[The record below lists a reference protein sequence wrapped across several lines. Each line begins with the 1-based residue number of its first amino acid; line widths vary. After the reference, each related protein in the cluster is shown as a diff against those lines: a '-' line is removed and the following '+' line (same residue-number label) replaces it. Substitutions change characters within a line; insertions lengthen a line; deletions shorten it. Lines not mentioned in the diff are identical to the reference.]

1 VNDAVRIEVDHLT
14 DPLAKPLVLTDSGWL
29 SYSITQDLNSPTD
42 DFRVVLD
49 PSAPELIK
57 WFRRP
62 GHTVRIYCDG
72 NLQLK
77 GIVESCPLDASED
90 GLQLRLIGR
99 DYGCLL
105 VDDTAPMLTYA
116 NSTLRRLAEL
126 LIQKHSARITEVI
139 ADNAANR
146 HKICGRPVGAP
157 ANLKRDS
164 PLYDKALQ
172 KAQRGKGR
180 SSAYYRGVDTE
191 RAYQTRN
198 EPGETIWDSL
208 RFLASQIGRLVWM
221 SATGQLV
228 LGLPDYWQESP
239 YQPLYVRVDD
249 RMNVIGSNCTMTH
262 EPDIADRRSTYAV
275 TGQGRPSA
283 NAVGK
288 DVGDKYAVAHDPAPA
303 FWINDGGALQER
315 LHKTETLTA
324 RNIQDKLMVRRLA
337 RRKLELSLVK
347 SGEIK
352 ARVDGHRQSQE
363 TPLWA
368 CDTSVD
374 VEFGPR
380 NIKAPF
386 HVWKRT
392 LTYDANGRTTELGLI
407 PSGFW
412 YGYDHNTYDDASYL
426 SDLVRRYE
434 RYAL

>member
-1 VNDAVRIEVDHLT
+1 MNDAVRIEVDHLT
-14 DPLAKPLVLTDSGWL
+14 DPLADPLVLTDSGWL
-29 SYSITQDLNSPTD
+29 SYSITQDLASPTD
-42 DFRVVLD
+42 SFTIALD
-49 PSAPELIK
+49 PSVPELIK

-62 GHTVRIYCDG
+62 GHSVRVYCDG
-72 NLQLK
+72 HLQLK
-77 GIVESCPLDASED
+77 GIVESCPLDASAD
-90 GLQLRLIGR
+90 GLQLRLLGR

-105 VDDTAPMLTYA
+105 VDDTAPMITYQ

-126 LIQKHSARITEVI
+126 LIQKHRAYITEVI
-139 ADNAANR
+139 SDNATNR
-146 HKICGRPVGAP
+146 HKICGAPVGAS

-164 PLYDKALQ
+164 PLYEKALK

-208 RFLASQIGRLVWM
+208 KFLADQIGRLVWM

-239 YQPLYVRVDD
+239 YKLLYIRVDD
-249 RMNVIGSNCTMTH
+249 GMNVIGSNCTMTH

-275 TGQGRPSA
+275 TGQGRASA
-283 NAVGK
+283 SSVGK
-288 DVGDKYAVAHDPAPA
+288 SIGDKYAVAHDPHPA
-303 FWINDGGALQER
+303 FWTDPTALQER
-315 LHKTETLTA
+315 IHKTEVLTA
-324 RNIQDKLMVRRLA
+324 RSVKDKLVVRRLA

-347 SGEIK
+347 SAEIK
-352 ARVDGHRQSQE
+352 AVVEGHRQSQD

-368 CDTSVD
+368 CDVPVD

-380 NIKAPF
+380 NIKAPY
-386 HVWKRT
+386 HIWKRVLNYNT
-392 LTYDANGRTTELGLI
+392 NGRTTELSLI